1 VRAVLRLPVGIQVP
15 LAGSYSSA
23 LADTLILLSNPPA
36 TNTIPLGSRVAV
48 CWERAVLRLPVDIQ
62 VPLAE
67 SYSSALVRTALTPN
81 PPAAKM
87 IPFGSKV
94 AV

>member
-23 LADTLILLSNPPA
+23 LA
-36 TNTIPLGSRVAV
+36 
-48 CWERAVLRLPVDIQ
+48 
-62 VPLAE
+62 
-67 SYSSALVRTALTPN
+67 RTALTPN